1 MIPFQQRNMLTY
13 TSVLPLCTGWLKRR
27 KSTKKTFSSDYVRRF
42 FKLQCDAENHYT
54 LFYSHEAGDDVR
66 VMTKVPIVEGT
77 KLLTPTMLPVP
88 TPFALG
94 ITVQKVSDFSF
105 AGSSELVCTASLGS
119 QRQRTRGIA
128 PKETTEFNSTL
139 LLPVQSDLLAH
150 AGESVTTVNIGWF
163 GEEVAL
169 QPRDDAPGPK
179 LTFSL
184 TDGSSSSSSAEP
196 IARASV
202 PFEQLPFGRAQ
213 ELVLPLEGTAAA
225 GAELTV
231 SASTSSCHSSC
242 CAAYASVEHMYC
254 SRGLC
259 SIALCVH
266 YC

>member
-1 MIPFQQRNMLTY
+1 
-13 TSVLPLCTGWLKRR
+13 VLIHTPPALSLSAGWLKRR

-77 KLLTPTMLPVP
+77 KLLTPSMLPVP

-105 AGSSELVCTASLGS
+105 ASSSELVCTASLGS
-119 QRQRTRGIA
+119 QKQRTSGIA

-139 LLPVQSDLLAH
+139 LLPVQADLLAH

-169 QPRDDAPGPK
+169 HPRDDAPAPK

-184 TDGSSSSSSAEP
+184 TDGSSSSSAEP
-196 IARASV
+196 VARASV

-231 SASTSSCHSSC
+231 SAI
-242 CAAYASVEHMYC
+242 AYSVLVYIYC
-254 SRGLC
+254 S
-259 SIALCVH
+259 
-266 YC
+266 